1 MAKVI
6 RTARLSEQPYRLR
19 VRTDRQEGDD
29 APEDAPDD
37 ADAQVLNGE
46 SAEASEDALAAE
58 EEASE
63 AAEQGGDSDE
73 GASVEAAGDVEAGPP
88 AAEPPPEATFSALQ
102 VETLVEERLKEFEVR
117 FQQEKEA
124 AYRAGF
130 EDGRTEGLKE
140 GQEQSRSEIDR
151 FQALAEDLNA
161 RWQDLMKQTD
171 VDLMDLAMAVAQRII
186 GAAVTVRKEPV
197 LQTVQECL
205 GYLQD
210 KTRVVIKVHPDDL
223 ETVRRHRNDW
233 LESLESMEQLIIE
246 GDSEISRGGCVIE
259 TPVGD
264 VDAQIEE
271 RLEKLRTVLMEEI
284 RAGDEDE

>member
-19 VRTDRQEGDD
+19 VRADRQEGED
-29 APEDAPDD
+29 APEGASDD
-37 ADAQVLNGE
+37 AEA
-46 SAEASEDALAAE
+46 SAEASEDVQTAE
-58 EEASE
+58 EEAAEATQPGGGSE
-63 AAEQGGDSDE
+63 EDASAEPADATQSE
-73 GASVEAAGDVEAGPP
+73 GAEMP
-88 AAEPPPEATFSALQ
+88 AEEPPPPEPTFSALQ
-102 VETLVEERLKEFEVR
+102 VETLVEERLKEFETR
-117 FQQEKEA
+117 FQQEKES

-130 EDGRTEGLKE
+130 EDGRAEGLKE

-151 FQALAEDLNA
+151 FQSIAENHSA
-161 RWQDLMKQTD
+161 RWKDLMKQTD
-171 VDLMDLAMAVAQRII
+171 VDLVDLALAVAQRII

-210 KTRVVIKVHPDDL
+210 KSRVVLKVHPDDL

-246 GDSEISRGGCVIE
+246 GDPDISPGGCVVE

-271 RLEKLRTVLMEEI
+271 RLEKLRMVLMEEI
-284 RAGDEDE
+284 RAGDEDA